1 MSPVELLRRGVDAL
15 GLTLPVGA
23 QERLMDFLA
32 LLVKWNRTFNLTAI
46 RGEADMVTQHLL
58 DSLSLLPFLGGI
70 ASLADVGSGAGL
82 PAIPLAIARPELRVV
97 SFEPVQKKAAF
108 QQQARIELGL
118 DNLTVRCARVENEQ
132 GEFAVVTSRAFS
144 SLSEFVRLAGH
155 LAEPGGRLLAMKGVH
170 PADEIAALPD
180 GWQMAACHALRVPGL
195 AAQRHLVILQK
206 KEDRGR

>member
-82 PAIPLAIARPELRVV
+82 PAMVLAP
-97 SFEPVQKKAAF
+97 
-108 QQQARIELGL
+108 
-118 DNLTVRCARVENEQ
+118 
-132 GEFAVVTSRAFS
+132 
-144 SLSEFVRLAGH
+144 
-155 LAEPGGRLLAMKGVH
+155 
-170 PADEIAALPD
+170 
-180 GWQMAACHALRVPGL
+180 
-195 AAQRHLVILQK
+195 
-206 KEDRGR
+206 